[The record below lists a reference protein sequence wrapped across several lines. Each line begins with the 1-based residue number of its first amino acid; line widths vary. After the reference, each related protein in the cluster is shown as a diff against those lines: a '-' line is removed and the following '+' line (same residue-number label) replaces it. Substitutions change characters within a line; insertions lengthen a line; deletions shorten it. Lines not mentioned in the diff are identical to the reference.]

1 MSVYQLI
8 MHANYLQAFSILKV
22 HLSEMGGLPHDCKR
36 NKFCYCSSY
45 INYLLAIIAYGRM
58 YMLLFRK
65 IEITEYFKLPSLTFD
80 SIIMILQH
88 MLHTK
93 QNKAAET
100 LAKQYILCSSDDP
113 SKFNYITPEQRSKL
127 LSLIKIERNEQPT
140 EIAYSMTPILVIF
153 TAIICGVIFRRP
165 MLIVGRMIKRK
176 LVALMKI
183 IFAL

>member
-1 MSVYQLI
+1 
-8 MHANYLQAFSILKV
+8 
-22 HLSEMGGLPHDCKR
+22 
-36 NKFCYCSSY
+36 
-45 INYLLAIIAYGRM
+45 
-58 YMLLFRK
+58 
-65 IEITEYFKLPSLTFD
+65 
-80 SIIMILQH
+80 